1 MLKHNYV
8 SDGRY
13 WLGEGAVAAGNG
25 FTYLHVKRLM
35 IAV

>member
-25 FTYLHVKRLM
+25 FTYMLNV
-35 IAV
+35 